1 MAGGRIHGSKGQ
13 MLMDPTGGATAVA
26 VADINSWTLNL
37 ARDTADVTAFQD
49 TNKQYVT
56 GLPDIKGTYGGWY
69 NSVSYQVIFDAAL
82 GNIAVM
88 LKLEP
93 SSLDATN
100 FFTGLAYI
108 DAAINVPANGAVSI
122 SGNFVG
128 AGPWT
133 VNP

>member
-1 MAGGRIHGSKGQ
+1 

>member
-108 DAAINVPANGAVSI
+108 DAAINVPANGAV
-122 SGNFVG
+122 
-128 AGPWT
+128 
-133 VNP
+133 